1 MTVETPAQRA
11 DPSADPLAP
20 TSPDVAEA
28 EEGSGGSSGQAPGDL
43 RSRRRRRRFRRLA
56 IVLVAVLIVLAG
68 TAAWLVFDSPLTD
81 IRTVDVTGVSVPQ
94 ADEIRQAAAVPMGE
108 AMATLPTAEVA
119 ARVQPLPG
127 VAAVTVQ
134 RKWPHTVVVDVVPRT
149 VVGYVPAGSGAE
161 LVGSD
166 GTSMGTVP
174 AAPEGATQIKASGED
189 RTQVALALAGVPA
202 AARGQIASA
211 EVQRGVIMLTLA
223 DGRGTVKWGT
233 AQPADVKGKALAVLL
248 DADQNSSWF
257 DLSTAGYVRTADHA
271 PAGSVAG
278 AAANPTTSASAGTG
292 ASPSASASDSAPA
305 SESTSPAASASAATE
320 PETGATPSDSPNPT
334 QTPSSAADGATD
346 GTSGGGF
353 QPLGLVPAPTS
364 R

>member
-1 MTVETPAQRA
+1 M
-11 DPSADPLAP
+11 
-20 TSPDVAEA
+20 
-28 EEGSGGSSGQAPGDL
+28 
-43 RSRRRRRRFRRLA
+43 
-56 IVLVAVLIVLAG
+56 LVAVLIVLAG

-119 ARVQPLPG
+119 ARVQPLPC

-189 RTQVALALAGVPA
+189 RTQVALALAGVPPR
-202 AARGQIASA
+202 RGADRLR
-211 EVQRGVIMLTLA
+211 RG
-223 DGRGTVKWGT
+223 
-233 AQPADVKGKALAVLL
+233 
-248 DADQNSSWF
+248 
-257 DLSTAGYVRTADHA
+257 
-271 PAGSVAG
+271 PAGRHHADAGRRSRHGEVGYG
-278 AAANPTTSASAGTG
+278 AAGRRQG
-292 ASPSASASDSAPA
+292 ARRSPCCSMPIRIPVG
-305 SESTSPAASASAATE
+305 ST
-320 PETGATPSDSPNPT
+320 
-334 QTPSSAADGATD
+334 
-346 GTSGGGF
+346 
-353 QPLGLVPAPTS
+353 
-364 R
+364 